1 MSQFAQS
8 GSAMD
13 EAQSSDGDG
22 GFLSVN
28 QRLQLNQL
36 EVGEVRE
43 SLNGRMEGYWKPRRG
58 IVARTGSLTS
68 GGSPL
73 QLPFFLID
81 VAKNYYNIII
91 KSEEQIRQNV
101 IKVSS
106 FTAPGINPPD
116 TFVNPATIS
125 LLSQSV

>member
-13 EAQSSDGDG
+13 EGQSSDGDG

-58 IVARTGSLTS
+58 VIARTTSLTS

-81 VAKNYYNIII
+81 VAKNI
-91 KSEEQIRQNV
+91 
-101 IKVSS
+101 
-106 FTAPGINPPD
+106 TAASVTAG
-116 TFVNPATIS
+116 VVTITITGHG
-125 LLSQSV
+125 LTGTALGRM

>member
-13 EAQSSDGDG
+13 EGQSSDGDG

-43 SLNGRMEGYWKPRRG
+43 SLNGRMEGYWKPRRVVG
-58 IVARTGSLTS
+58 VLCSCHS
-68 GGSPL
+68 
-73 QLPFFLID
+73 FLLEL
-81 VAKNYYNIII
+81 AL
-91 KSEEQIRQNV
+91 R
-101 IKVSS
+101 
-106 FTAPGINPPD
+106 
-116 TFVNPATIS
+116 
-125 LLSQSV
+125 LRLRL

>member
-36 EVGEVRE
+36 ENLEFLKLSNANSSISTVIA
-43 SLNGRMEGYWKPRRG
+43 SFSSNIDFNPIWD
-58 IVARTGSLTS
+58 
-68 GGSPL
+68 
-73 QLPFFLID
+73 LP
-81 VAKNYYNIII
+81 
-91 KSEEQIRQNV
+91 
-101 IKVSS
+101 
-106 FTAPGINPPD
+106 
-116 TFVNPATIS
+116 
-125 LLSQSV
+125 

>member
-1 MSQFAQS
+1 MSQYAQS

-13 EAQSSDGDG
+13 EGQSSDGDG

-43 SLNGRMEGYWKPRRG
+43 SLNGRMDGYWKPRKG
-58 IVARTGSLTS
+58 VVARTETLTS

-73 QLPFFLID
+73 QLPFFLIGTR
-81 VAKNYYNIII
+81 VAITAASVALLYARVMLSSIAAKN
-91 KSEEQIRQNV
+91 SGEDLSR
-101 IKVSS
+101 
-106 FTAPGINPPD
+106 
-116 TFVNPATIS
+116 IS
-125 LLSQSV
+125 KL